1 MSKGERA
8 ERCRWQIKRGERVA
22 AVGKAQARTVGR
34 SDCRVPQQG
43 KSNNA
48 NDIVHLDGTQDIHK
62 TKKALRREPF
72 L

>member
-1 MSKGERA
+1 
-8 ERCRWQIKRGERVA
+8 VA
-22 AVGKAQARTVGR
+22 AVGKAQVRAVGR

-48 NDIVHLDGTQDIHK
+48 NGIVHLDGTQDIHK